1 MFVKICGIKNIETA
15 EKVIELGG
23 DCVGFVAHKKS
34 KRYITPEEAEKI
46 VSAVKG
52 RAVTVAVGV
61 SADECV
67 DYGFCDYI
75 QADDAC
81 RSERDILC
89 GYAEPAGIFKY
100 FLYDKSRGEG
110 VFSEYPDWIEEYRDR
125 LILAGGLTPENVAD
139 VVKRWRPFGV
149 DVSSGVET
157 EGIKDFEKIKR
168 FIYEAKNG

>member
-1 MFVKICGIKNIETA
+1 MFVKICGIKDIETA

-34 KRYITPEEAEKI
+34 KRYISPADAEKI
-46 VSAVKG
+46 VRAVKG
-52 RAVTVAVGV
+52 RVITVAVGV
-61 SADECV
+61 ESAECG
-67 DYGFCDYI
+67 DYGFCDYT

-89 GYAEPAGIFKY
+89 GYAKPEGVFKY
-100 FLYDKSRGEG
+100 FLYDESRGAG
-110 VFSEYPDWIEEYRDR
+110 VFSGFPEWIEEYRDR
-125 LILAGGLTPENVAD
+125 LILAGGLTPENVSD

-157 EGIKDFEKIKR
+157 DGIKDFEKIKR